1 MRYLLTL
8 FCFFVLPLCAAQA
21 TFEVQMLFQEGKNG
35 PELYFEPV
43 GLHIQPGDTV
53 RFVAATPHHNVV
65 AYHAQQGKSQRVPEG
80 VPPFSS
86 RTLPVGDTWNYT
98 FDVEG
103 TYDLWCAPHELTG
116 MAMRIV
122 VGEPGGPAEEP
133 VTDFGPFGV
142 FGASGKVLNDA
153 ALASGNIVSVKSVS
167 WADLNPAS
175 KVPPPMPGISGAHGS
190 GSHGE

>member
-1 MRYLLTL
+1 MKYLLTL
-8 FCFFVLPLCAAQA
+8 FCFFALTLCAAQS
-21 TFEVQMLFQEGKNG
+21 THEVQMLFQEGENG

-43 GLHIQPGDTV
+43 GLLVQPGDTV
-53 RFVAATPHHNVV
+53 RFVAATAHHNVV

-86 RTLPVGDTWNYT
+86 PTLPVGDTWDYI
-98 FDVEG
+98 FDIEG
-103 TYDLWCAPHELTG
+103 TYDLWCAPHEMTG

-133 VTDFGPFGV
+133 VTDFSPFGV
-142 FGASGKVLNDA
+142 FGASGTVLNDA
-153 ALASGNIVSVKSVS
+153 ALASDNIVSAQRVS
-167 WADLNPAS
+167 WAELDPQS
-175 KVPPPMPGISGAHGS
+175 KVPPSMPGMS